1 MLHVK
6 TDLEA
11 QLSIFLPLRE
21 FCWAGLI
28 TLYYKRWLLL
38 HQFFC
43 PPGYIKFQLTILN
56 SQGNKNK
63 YFFLDTIIN
72 EQ

>member
-38 HQFFC
+38 H
-43 PPGYIKFQLTILN
+43 
-56 SQGNKNK
+56 
-63 YFFLDTIIN
+63 
-72 EQ
+72 